1 MVSDV
6 GGYISSGGAPES
18 GHQSERRSFDEGSRR
33 KVAPA
38 VVKKFANLSLKDKDG
53 TPSAPIALR
62 LEPWG
67 HIPEPPKERLEFLKK
82 LLGDSSEG
90 HNRPLR
96 LLGGEGHHHH
106 NSRPPSPTRSSLS
119 RSASL
124 SRSTSLS
131 RTLSSTFRGDKTP
144 VAKTSLVECFKR
156 FTNVE
161 VLDGDNK
168 FACEECAKVPHPIFS

>member
-1 MVSDV
+1 MASDV
-6 GGYISSGGAPES
+6 GGYISSGGAHES
-18 GHQSERRSFDEGSRR
+18 GHQNERRSFDEGSRK

-38 VVKKFANLSLKDKDG
+38 VVKKFANLSLKDNDG
-53 TPSAPIALR
+53 TPARSIALR

-90 HNRPLR
+90 LNRPPQFLD
-96 LLGGEGHHHH
+96 GEGHRHR
-106 NSRPPSPTRSSLS
+106 NSRPSSPRSSSLS
-119 RSASL
+119 RSA
-124 SRSTSLS
+124 SLS

-144 VAKTSLVECFKR
+144 VAKTTLLECFKR

-168 FACEECAKVPHPIFS
+168 FACEECAKVSHQTFS

>member
-18 GHQSERRSFDEGSRR
+18 GHQTERRSFDEGSR
-33 KVAPA
+33 KKIAPA
-38 VVKKFANLSLKDKDG
+38 VVKKLANLSLKDKDG
-53 TPSAPIALR
+53 TSAGPIALR

-82 LLGDSSEG
+82 LLGESSEG
-90 HNRPLR
+90 HSRPPQ
-96 LLGGEGHHHH
+96 LLDGERHRHR
-106 NSRPPSPTRSSLS
+106 NSRPSSPTSSSLS
-119 RSASL
+119 RSA
-124 SRSTSLS
+124 SLS
-131 RTLSSTFRGDKTP
+131 RTLSSTFRGDRHP
-144 VAKTSLVECFKR
+144 VAKTSLLECFKR

-168 FACEECAKVPHPIFS
+168 FACEECAKVPHQTFS